1 MSAIESDMEQEFKY
15 RGKIYTREDI
25 DFIRQLIQEN
35 PNDSRRQLSQKLC
48 VAWNWI
54 QKNGALRDMVCRSF
68 MLELDRAGLI
78 ILPEKKQNPINNL
91 AVRKKPSQVSID
103 QTAISGS
110 LSDLK
115 PINLIQVRKTESEP
129 LCNSLIEQHHYLGYC
144 QPVGEHLKYIAYSD
158 NRPIACLTWSS
169 PPLHI
174 GARDRFIGWPPSI
187 RKQNLHLMAYNSRFL
202 ILPWV
207 NVKYLASHL
216 LSRSA
221 KVVAQDWRKFYH
233 HPIHYLETFVDT
245 ERYAGTCYYA
255 ANRKFLGK
263 TTGRGIKEKTR
274 RVTRS
279 IKDVLGY
286 PLSTDFRLKLCNGK
300 ETKTS

>member
-1 MSAIESDMEQEFKY
+1 MELEFRY
-15 RGKIYTREDI
+15 RGKSYSREDI
-25 DFIRQLIQEN
+25 DFIKRLIQEN
-35 PNDSRRQLSQKLC
+35 PNDSRRKLSQKLC
-48 VAWNWI
+48 VIWNWI
-54 QKNGALRDMVCRSF
+54 QENGALRDMVCRSF

-78 ILPEKKQNPINNL
+78 TLPAKKQNPKNNL
-91 AVRKKPSQVSID
+91 AVRRKPSHVAID
-103 QTAISGS
+103 QTDISGS

-115 PINLIQVRKTESEP
+115 PITLVQVRRTAFEP
-129 LCNSLIEQHHYLGYC
+129 LCNSLIEQFHYLDYC
-144 QPVGEHLKYIAYSD
+144 QPVGEHLKYIAYSGD
-158 NRPIACLTWSS
+158 RPIACMTWSS

-174 GARDRFIGWPPSI
+174 GSRDRFIGWSASI

-207 NVKYLASHL
+207 TVKYLASHL

-221 KVVAQDWRKFYH
+221 KVVARDWQKLYH

-255 ANRKFLGK
+255 ANWAFIGK
-263 TTGRGIKEKTR
+263 TTGRGIKEKTQR
-274 RVTRS
+274 ITRS

-286 PLSTDFRLKLCNGK
+286 PLSNDFRSKLCDYH
-300 ETKTS
+300 ETGPG

>member
-1 MSAIESDMEQEFKY
+1 MEHKFKY
-15 RGKIYTREDI
+15 RGKTYAREEI
-25 DFIRQLIQEN
+25 DFIKRLIQEN
-35 PNDSRRQLSQKLC
+35 PDDSRRRLSQKLC
-48 VAWNWI
+48 EAWNWV

-78 ILPEKKQNPINNL
+78 VLPAKKQNPRNNL
-91 AVRKKPSQVSID
+91 ALRKKPAQIQVD

-115 PINLIQVRKTESEP
+115 PTQLVQVRKTASEP
-129 LCNSLIEQHHYLGYC
+129 LCNSLIEQFHYLGYC
-144 QPVGEHLKYIAYSD
+144 QPVGEHLKYVAYSGQ
-158 NRPIACLTWSS
+158 RPIACMTWSS

-174 GARDRFIGWPPSI
+174 GARDRFIDWPPHI

-216 LSRSA
+216 LSQSA
-221 KVVAQDWRKFYH
+221 KVVARDWQMRYH

-255 ANRKFLGK
+255 ANWKFLGK

-286 PLSTDFRLKLCNGK
+286 PLSTDFRLKLCHGK
-300 ETKTS
+300 EAKPKTS